1 MPDRMKGYRRIM
13 AALRGEPADRT
24 PVMLHNFLLAAHEN
38 GVSMARFR
46 RDGKAVAESFIR
58 AVETY
63 GYDGVIVDV
72 STTTLAGA
80 LGVPVDLPED
90 KPGRTTGAL
99 IQSLEGVRDLPPPHI
114 SGYFEV
120 ETLLDAV
127 ARLKSVFKNEVAVR
141 GNCDQ
146 CPFSLAASVRG
157 MENWMLDLILGDREL
172 IHELLAYCAGATR
185 QMLRLMA
192 AAGADILSNGDS
204 PAGPDLISPAMHRE
218 FAHAHETDVAALA
231 RELGRP
237 YVLHVCGDTSLILAD
252 MAATGADGLELDYKT
267 DARLA
272 RRVLAGRTTFLGN
285 VDPSGVLALGTPA
298 AVERKTRELLEI
310 FAGEPRFI
318 LNAGCAIPAE
328 TPPENLR
335 AMIRVAREFER
346 PASPAE

>member
-1 MPDRMKGYRRIM
+1 M
-13 AALRGEPADRT
+13 AALRGEPTDKV
-24 PVMLHNFLLAAHEN
+24 PIMLHNFLMAAHEN

-46 RDGKAVAESFIR
+46 RDGGAVAESFIR

-63 GYDGVIVDV
+63 EYDGIVVDI

-90 KPGRTTGAL
+90 LPARTKGAL
-99 IQSLEGVRDLPPPHI
+99 LSSLEAAADLPDPDI
-114 SGYFEV
+114 SSYFEV
-120 ETLLDAV
+120 QTLLEAV
-127 ARLKSVFKNEVAVR
+127 SLLKAHFKDQVAVR

-157 MENWMLDLILGDREL
+157 MENWMLDLALGDPKL
-172 IHELLAYCAGATR
+172 IHALLNYCSGATK

-204 PAGPDLISPAMHRE
+204 PAGPEMISPAMYRE
-218 FAHAHETDVAALA
+218 FALSYEKEIAALA
-231 RELGRP
+231 HSLDRP
-237 YVLHVCGDTSLILAD
+237 YVLHICGNTSTILPD
-252 MAATGADGLELDYKT
+252 MVDTGASGLELDYKT
-267 DARLA
+267 DTRLA
-272 RRVLAGRTTFLGN
+272 RGVLKGKTAFLGN
-285 VDPSGVLALGTPA
+285 IDPSGVLALGTPA
-298 AVERKTRELLEI
+298 LVERKTRELLEI

-335 AMIRVAREFER
+335 AMIRAARPF
-346 PASPAE
+346 